1 MMFMCFVPQWKV
13 RKLCPLLLI
22 GFPFLCK
29 GMNEPANFEIVQQR
43 GCEENKLPTYVHDKY
58 TERANDF
65 ETFLHPIGKSLF
77 NARSLS

>member
-1 MMFMCFVPQWKV
+1 
-13 RKLCPLLLI
+13 
-22 GFPFLCK
+22 
-29 GMNEPANFEIVQQR
+29 MNEPANFEIVQQR